1 MKLGTVFPIITY
13 GLYWVKLEDVTSK
26 AATLGEA
33 GLKTIAVIVATFVP
47 SKLLNEAKST
57 AVGVTRIV
65 VFNGTTLAIPV
76 ALYPIPVMFV
86 YALVLS
92 F

>member
-1 MKLGTVFPIITY
+1 MKLGTVFPRITY

-33 GLKTIAVIVATFVP
+33 ALKVIALIVCAVFVA

-65 VFNGTTLAIPV
+65 VFNGTNAAKPV
-76 ALYPIPVMFV
+76 ALYAIPVMFV
-86 YALVLS
+86 
-92 F
+92 